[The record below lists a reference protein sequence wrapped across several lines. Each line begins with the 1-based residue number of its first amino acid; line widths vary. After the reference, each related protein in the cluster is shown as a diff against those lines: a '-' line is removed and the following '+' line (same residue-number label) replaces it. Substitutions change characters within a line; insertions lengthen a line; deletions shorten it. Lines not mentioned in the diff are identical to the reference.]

1 MGEEKN
7 FEPAAISLLKSYHWP
22 ENVRELENF
31 YLRLGIHT
39 EDSTIRTRDL
49 VEHIEGFRNL
59 RKAADNTSGMFV
71 EDILPYMPLER
82 RNVFLSSVA
91 RVQDISNE
99 VLEKHKGRA
108 TNRVDFTK
116 HTVDL
121 LRQTQSTI
129 DEINLMIGESPIN
142 ITFDVK
148 NISEK
153 APLANIRE
161 MEFKCIL
168 SNLLVNSIEAI
179 ESAARDRGEITVAL
193 SKQED
198 QFLLVVKD
206 NGIGIHKEDLPL
218 IGNYGKTLKKNGNG
232 LGLHSSIHFL
242 RNRGGSF
249 KIESEHGGGTSI
261 FITIPVAQAGY
272 YEVSI
277 PKDGTLVILDD
288 DYVIHETCGAYLE
301 ANAFEGDVINFYSV
315 DEIKGWF
322 KYLTAKEQQDC
333 FFIVDGFIE
342 SDTPNG
348 PALVSE
354 LGVEE
359 RSVIYTGKPNLIPNE
374 DLKAH
379 VIPKTRAFEDFLSIV

>member
-1 MGEEKN
+1 
-7 FEPAAISLLKSYHWP
+7 
-22 ENVRELENF
+22 
-31 YLRLGIHT
+31 
-39 EDSTIRTRDL
+39 
-49 VEHIEGFRNL
+49 
-59 RKAADNTSGMFV
+59 
-71 EDILPYMPLER
+71 
-82 RNVFLSSVA
+82 
-91 RVQDISNE
+91 
-99 VLEKHKGRA
+99 
-108 TNRVDFTK
+108 
-116 HTVDL
+116 
-121 LRQTQSTI
+121 
-129 DEINLMIGESPIN
+129 MIGESPIN
-142 ITFDVK
+142 IYFDVQEI
-148 NISEK
+148 NEE

-179 ESAARDRGEITVAL
+179 ESAARDSGEITVTL

-206 NGIGIHKEDLPL
+206 NGIGIQEEDLPL

-232 LGLHSSIHFL
+232 LGLYSSIHFL

-249 KIESEHGGGTSI
+249 NIESEHGVGTSI
-261 FITIPVAQAGY
+261 FITIPVAQTGH

-301 ANAFEGDVINFYSV
+301 ANAFEGDVINFYTV
-315 DEIKGWF
+315 DEIKSWF
-322 KYLTAKEQQDC
+322 NYLTAKEQQDC

-348 PALVSE
+348 PSLVSE

-359 RSVIYTGKPNLIPNE
+359 RSVIYTGKPNLIPTE
-374 DLKAH
+374 GLKAH
-379 VIPKTRAFEDFLSIV
+379 IIPKTRAFEEFLSIV

>member
-1 MGEEKN
+1 MEKSK
-7 FEPAAISLLKSYHWP
+7 ELLEIERLQLKV
-22 ENVRELENF
+22 NRERKNRRHLEDQYEQNKF
-31 YLRLGIHT
+31 LLQKAKKDIELLVFQVTHDLRAPVSVLGQ
-39 EDSTIRTRDL
+39 L
-49 VEHIEGFRNL
+49 
-59 RKAADNTSGMFV
+59 V

-108 TNRVDFTK
+108 TDKVDFTK

-121 LRQTQSTI
+121 LIHTQSTI
-129 DEINLMIGESPIN
+129 DEINVMIGESPIN
-142 ITFDVK
+142 ITFDVQ
-148 NISEK
+148 NISEET
-153 APLANIRE
+153 PLANIRE

-179 ESAARDRGEITVAL
+179 ESAARDSGEITVAL

-206 NGIGIHKEDLPL
+206 NGIGIQGEDLPL

-232 LGLHSSIHFL
+232 LGLYSSIHFL

-249 KIESEHGGGTSI
+249 NIESEHGVGTSI
-261 FITIPVAQAGY
+261 FITIPVAQTGL

-315 DEIKGWF
+315 DEIKSWF
-322 KYLTAKEQQDC
+322 NYLTVKEQQDC
-333 FFIVDGFIE
+333 FFIVDGFIK

-348 PALVSE
+348 PSLVSE
-354 LGVEE
+354 LGIEE
-359 RSVIYTGKPNLIPNE
+359 RSVIYTGKPNLIPTE
-374 DLKAH
+374 GSKAH
-379 VIPKTRAFEDFLSIV
+379 VVPKTRGFEEFMSIV